1 MLMQVMK
8 GDFWVVET
16 FQLVLLLV
24 NFIAFYLE
32 R

>member
-16 FQLVLLLV
+16 FQLVLLIV